1 MKDLIE
7 KLKKSGAVIVTGG
20 RADAHHN
27 IDARKYLA
35 EEGMAVFPDE
45 YFSLVKYSN
54 GLKSDKAEIY
64 AVIPFGG
71 NKNLRDAVRMN
82 ENLDRDDYETV
93 CVLGETDF
101 DYLVYDCQSRRY
113 QLRDKIKDNAVAS
126 FETIVQAVDYMF
138 A

>member
-20 RADAHHN
+20 RADVHHN

-64 AVIPFGG
+64 AVMPLEDNRNF
-71 NKNLRDAVRMN
+71 RDAVRMN
-82 ENLDRDDYETV
+82 ENLERDDYETV